1 MIIVSDTGPLA
12 YLVEIG
18 VADSLPVLYGRVFI
32 PPTVFTELSHEQSPA
47 AVWIT
52 RPPSWLQVATPQSI
66 PTDFELDAGEREAI
80 ALALELGAE
89 RVLVD
94 EKQGRKA
101 AQAHGLKVAGTLAV
115 ILDGATRFL
124 FDGGTALDKLA
135 DTNFYASPKLLLSV
149 RQKLPSSPPR
159 PK

>member
-18 VADSLPVLYGRVFI
+18 VADSLPILYGQVFI

-47 AVWIT
+47 AAWIT
-52 RPPSWLQVATPQSI
+52 HPPSWLQVATPQSI
-66 PTDFELDAGEREAI
+66 PTDLALDAGEREAI

-89 RVLVD
+89 RVLMD
-94 EKQGRKA
+94 EKQGREA
-101 AQAHGLKVAGTLAV
+101 AQSHGLKVAGTLAV
-115 ILDGATRFL
+115 ILDGAARYL

-135 DTNFYASPKLLLSV
+135 DTSFYASPELLLSV
-149 RQKLPSSPPR
+149 RQKLSLNPSR
-159 PK
+159 LK